1 MFTFA
6 LLIIKKKS
14 QATSLKWEGKVI
26 NPEAGSHGT
35 KLSFVC
41 PFMHCVNKEWESA
54 LARHLPGSGAIVGSK
69 TDESPL

>member
-14 QATSLKWEGKVI
+14 QATSLKGEGKVI

-35 KLSFVC
+35 KL
-41 PFMHCVNKEWESA
+41 
-54 LARHLPGSGAIVGSK
+54 
-69 TDESPL
+69 